1 MNQNSNKKQLERYTE
16 QPKSNQ
22 DNFDRKAL
30 ERALDRWVNEGGA
43 VIDPPENRPT
53 YMTENN
59 PEPPR

>member
-1 MNQNSNKKQLERYTE
+1 MNRNSNKKQPERHTE

-22 DNFDRKAL
+22 DNFDLKAL

-43 VIDPPENRPT
+43 VTDPPENRPN
-53 YMTENN
+53 YMANSN